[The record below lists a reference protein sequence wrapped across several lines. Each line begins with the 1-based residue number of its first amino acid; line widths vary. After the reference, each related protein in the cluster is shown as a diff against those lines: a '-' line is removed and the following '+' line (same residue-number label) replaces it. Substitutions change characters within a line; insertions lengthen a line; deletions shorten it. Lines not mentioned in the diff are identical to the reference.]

1 MTYTMSVVVS
11 GSTEPHPYLRMFW
24 GILMGALAIIL
35 ISIGSGGISALQS
48 FIVITAVP
56 VSLILLP
63 ALWNAPQIAIKM
75 ADEQGLK

>member
-1 MTYTMSVVVS
+1 M
-11 GSTEPHPYLRMFW
+11 
-24 GILMGALAIIL
+24 GILAIIL

-63 ALWNAPQIAIKM
+63 ALWNAPQFAIKM

>member
-1 MTYTMSVVVS
+1 MTYTISVVVS
-11 GSTEPHPYLRMFW
+11 GNTEPNPYLRVFW
-24 GILMGALAIIL
+24 GVLMGVLAIVL